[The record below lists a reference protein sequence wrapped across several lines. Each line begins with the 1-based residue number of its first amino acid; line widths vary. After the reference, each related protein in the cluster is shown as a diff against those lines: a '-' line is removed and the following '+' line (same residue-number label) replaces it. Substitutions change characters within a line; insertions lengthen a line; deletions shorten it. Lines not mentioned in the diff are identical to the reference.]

1 MGSTHRQAPP
11 GVQEGAVVDALR
23 RGRPEDATTR
33 RYRRY
38 GPRLPLADPADLALA
53 ALRTLSISS
62 TTFRAHSLPS
72 SPHLALTLSSLT
84 HLHLHNLGL
93 PHPSTHL
100 HHLLSSS
107 PSLTSLSL
115 SLLPDLSGAS
125 LHAALNPAT
134 PRLKSLRLGILTAPQ
149 LAALPA
155 ILTDFERLR
164 SLALMVPCPRGI
176 DFAAI
181 PSSVEVLEIRR
192 PKQRSYEDE
201 YDVVDAV
208 VEGLQ
213 SGMGRGLKELRMWDL
228 DWRRRAVVAELER
241 RGIVAHFEKKW

>member
-1 MGSTHRQAPP
+1 
-11 GVQEGAVVDALR
+11 
-23 RGRPEDATTR
+23 
-33 RYRRY
+33 
-38 GPRLPLADPADLALA
+38 
-53 ALRTLSISS
+53 
-62 TTFRAHSLPS
+62 
-72 SPHLALTLSSLT
+72 
-84 HLHLHNLGL
+84 
-93 PHPSTHL
+93 
-100 HHLLSSS
+100 
-107 PSLTSLSL
+107 
-115 SLLPDLSGAS
+115 
-125 LHAALNPAT
+125 
-134 PRLKSLRLGILTAPQ
+134 
-149 LAALPA
+149 
-155 ILTDFERLR
+155 
-164 SLALMVPCPRGI
+164 MVPCPRGI